1 MSLRRPAKDQPE
13 TFEFT
18 SSSMEEANKIVL
30 KLGSATVIDGKGIF
44 KKKWVISLIKDIKKY
59 GKGKNFVIVS
69 SGAIALGQKYLK
81 IKKGKIKLEMSQA
94 IAAVGQI
101 HLAGEF
107 QKLFD
112 KYKIKTGQI
121 LISPDDTEQ
130 RRRAINVRRPFDN
143 LFKLKAIPVVNENDS
158 TATSEIKYGDND
170 RLAARV
176 AQIIGADMLILF
188 SDVDG
193 LYDKSK
199 GKKIVRQVTS
209 INEKIMSLIDN
220 KKNKL
225 GSGGIATK
233 LDAAKICMNSG
244 SHMFI
249 ANGKVNNPIANMIK
263 NKKYTHFLPK
273 ISTLDARK
281 KWIIGSL
288 NYNGT
293 IYIDNGAAKALSNGK
308 SLLAAGITKING
320 NFKKGENVIILDQND
335 NQLARGLS
343 SFSSVEIDKIKGKQS
358 REIEKILGYLSK
370 TEVIHKDDMVLL

>member
-1 MSLRRPAKDQPE
+1 MLTENSK
-13 TFEFT
+13 
-18 SSSMEEANKIVL
+18 KIVL
-30 KLGSATVIDGKGIF
+30 KLGSSTVVDSKGAF
-44 KKKWVISLIKDIKKY
+44 KKKWITSLIKDIKKY
-59 GKGKNFVIVS
+59 GKNKNFVIVS

-81 IKKGKIKLEMSQA
+81 IKKKKIKLEMSQA

-130 RRRAINVRRPFDN
+130 RRRAINVRRTFDN
-143 LFKLKAIPVVNENDS
+143 LFKLNAIPIVNENDS
-158 TATSEIKYGDND
+158 TATAEIKYGDND

-176 AQIIGADMLILF
+176 AQIIGADILIIF

-199 GKKIVRQVTS
+199 SKKIVKN
-209 INEKIMSLIDN
+209 IELIDDKITSLIE
-220 KKNKL
+220 KSKNSY
-225 GSGGIATK
+225 GSGGIVTK

-244 SHMFI
+244 CHMFI
-249 ANGKVNNPIANMIK
+249 ANGKKDNPISNMIK
-263 NKKYTHFLPK
+263 NEKFTHFFPK
-273 ISTLDARK
+273 VSSLDAKK

-288 NYNGT
+288 NSNGT
-293 IYIDNGAAKALSNGK
+293 IKIDGGASKALLNGK
-308 SLLAAGITKING
+308 SLLAAGITRIDGFFN
-320 NFKKGENVIILDQND
+320 KGENVLILDQDN

-343 SFSSVEIDKIKGKQS
+343 SFSSDEINKIKGKQS
-358 REIEKILGYLSK
+358 KEIEKILGYLSK
-370 TEVIHKDDMVLL
+370 TEIIHKDDMVLL

>member
-1 MSLRRPAKDQPE
+1 MLTENSK
-13 TFEFT
+13 
-18 SSSMEEANKIVL
+18 KIVL
-30 KLGSATVIDGKGIF
+30 KLGSSTVVDNKGAF
-44 KKKWVISLIKDIKKY
+44 KKKWVTSLIKDIKKY
-59 GKGKNFVIVS
+59 GKNKNFVIVS

-81 IKKGKIKLEMSQA
+81 IKKKKIKLEMSQA

-130 RRRAINVRRPFDN
+130 RRRALNVRRTFDN
-143 LFKLKAIPVVNENDS
+143 LFKLNAIPIVNENDS
-158 TATSEIKYGDND
+158 TATAEIKYGDND

-176 AQIIGADMLILF
+176 AQIIGADNLIIF

-199 GKKIVRQVTS
+199 SKKIVKN
-209 INEKIMSLIDN
+209 IDLIDDKITSLIN
-220 KKNKL
+220 KTKNSY
-225 GSGGIATK
+225 GSGGIITK

-244 SHMFI
+244 CHMFI
-249 ANGKVNNPIANMIK
+249 ANGKKDYPISNMINNEK
-263 NKKYTHFLPK
+263 FTHFFPK
-273 ISTLDARK
+273 ISRLDAKK

-288 NYNGT
+288 SSNGT
-293 IYIDNGAAKALSNGK
+293 IKIDDGASKALRNGK
-308 SLLAAGITKING
+308 SLLAAGITRIDGFFN
-320 NFKKGENVIILDQND
+320 KGENVLIADQNN

-343 SFSSVEIDKIKGKQS
+343 SFSSEEINKIKGKQS
-358 REIEKILGYLSK
+358 KEIEKILGYLSK
-370 TEVIHKDDMVLL
+370 TEIIHKDDMVLL